1 MFSKPNANS
10 GFWQIPLAKKSQ
22 LFTTFV
28 TPFSHFCFNKMPFRI
43 SSALVHFQK
52 QMSKSCLDMKVS
64 YALVFGKDQKEH
76 DKLSKMC
83 FQEKP
88 AKIPSSH
95 H

>member
-52 QMSKSCLDMKVS
+52 QMSKILSGHEGVLCPCI
-64 YALVFGKDQKEH
+64 GKDQKEH
-76 DKLSKMC
+76 DKL
-83 FQEKP
+83 
-88 AKIPSSH
+88 
-95 H
+95 